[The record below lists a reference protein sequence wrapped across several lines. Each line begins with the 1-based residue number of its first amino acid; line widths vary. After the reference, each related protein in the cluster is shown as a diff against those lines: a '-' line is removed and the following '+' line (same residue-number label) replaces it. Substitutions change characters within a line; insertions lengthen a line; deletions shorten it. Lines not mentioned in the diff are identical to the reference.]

1 MSDKLQMSAVRRSNR
16 FRVIMNVPLR
26 IGLKQ
31 ATLVDISTTGI
42 LATHSGHLKTGT
54 TVEIAFTYEEQ
65 KFAASAKVASCTV
78 VGLGAGEK
86 GATLY
91 ASRLYF
97 QNLPEASRLMLES
110 MVSDALP

>member
-1 MSDKLQMSAVRRSNR
+1 MDAIRRSNR

-31 ATLVDISTTGI
+31 ATLVDISVAGI
-42 LATHSGHLKTGT
+42 LATHAGMLKSGS
-54 TVEIAFTYEEQ
+54 TVDISFEREGR
-65 KFAASAKVASCTV
+65 KFAAQAKVASCTV
-78 VGLGAGEK
+78 VGLGAAEA

-97 QNLPEASRLMLES
+97 VNLSDEARSILEAL
-110 MVSDALP
+110 VGSDANDAS

>member
-1 MSDKLQMSAVRRSNR
+1 MSPKNAMDAIRRSNR

-31 ATLVDISTTGI
+31 ATLVDISTTGV
-42 LATHSGHLKTGT
+42 LATHSGTLKTDS
-54 TVEIAFTYEEQ
+54 TVQISFTHEGQ
-65 KFAASAKVASCTV
+65 KFAAQAKVASCTV
-78 VGLGAGEK
+78 VGLGAGEA

-97 QNLPEASRLMLES
+97 ENLPDPERKMLED
-110 MVSDALP
+110 MVGDT